1 MNHLY
6 SNILIIYIYIY
17 IYIYILLI
25 IWIIYIDIKTLYNKY
40 IYNILHNVLHI
51 IYIFG
56 IDVIYTIYIYH

>member
-17 IYIYILLI
+17 IILI

-40 IYNILHNVLHI
+40 IYIYNILHNVLNI